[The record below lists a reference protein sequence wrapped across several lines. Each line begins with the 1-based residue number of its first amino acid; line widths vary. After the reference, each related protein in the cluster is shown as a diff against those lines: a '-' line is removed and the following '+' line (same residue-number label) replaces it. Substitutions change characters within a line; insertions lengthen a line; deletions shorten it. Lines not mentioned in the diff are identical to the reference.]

1 MGIHDRDWQRQSG
14 PVRRRGGGAQGSA
27 QALQRMRGFN
37 ATTWIVIIC
46 AFVFIIDGFGKPVST
61 AQFLKPSNWTL
72 TNLEY
77 EGPIDSIRYQ
87 PPLDQPP
94 ANITPVGEG
103 NKSFLANCTIYRAGD
118 DGAQIKIGFAEYQ
131 NFSPL
136 KRYGFFS
143 TATALFGTNSKG
155 GIQGGELWRFISFQ
169 FLHANFWHIFMNM
182 FALWI
187 FGPLVERYLGKKR
200 FVAFYL
206 LCGIFGALLY
216 LILNAA
222 SSLTTSMGMENVPFL
237 LQNTPH
243 TPLIGASAGVF
254 GVLLAGAFLSPNS
267 TVLLAFF
274 IPIRLVT
281 LAYGLVVAAI
291 VMLFFQTANAGG
303 EAAHL
308 GGAIAGFY
316 FIRNPHH
323 LHGFFD
329 FIGRADPT
337 SRSSQARKLRS
348 GKAVCAVADSE
359 IDRILAKI
367 HDNGLHSLT
376 AKEKKTLREA
386 SKR

>member
-14 PVRRRGGGAQGSA
+14 PVRRRGGGGQGSA

-46 AFVFIIDGFGKPVST
+46 AFVYIIDGFGKPVS
-61 AQFLKPSNWTL
+61 QSQLMKPSNWTL

-77 EGPIDSIRYQ
+77 DGDLDALRFQ

-94 ANITPVGEG
+94 ANIRQVGEG
-103 NKSFLANCTIYRAGD
+103 RSFMATRTIYRVEG
-118 DGAQIKIGFAEYQ
+118 DGAPVEIGSADYQ
-131 NFSPL
+131 NFSTL

-143 TATALFGTNSKG
+143 TATALFGTNSRG

-216 LILNAA
+216 LFLNAA
-222 SSLTTSMGMENVPFL
+222 SSLTTSMGMENIPFL

-254 GVLLAGAFLSPNS
+254 GVLLAGAYLSPNS
-267 TVLLAFF
+267 TVLLAFI

-329 FIGRADPT
+329 FLGRADPT
-337 SRSSQARKLRS
+337 SRSSQARRLRTS
-348 GKAVCAVADSE
+348 KASSAVADSE

-367 HDNGLHSLT
+367 HEKGLHSLS
-376 AKEKKTLREA
+376 AKEKRTLREA

>member
-1 MGIHDRDWQRQSG
+1 MGIYDRDWQRQSG
-14 PVRRRGGGAQGSA
+14 PVRRRGGGGQGSS
-27 QALQRMRGFN
+27 QALQKMKGFN

-46 AFVFIIDGFGKPVST
+46 AFVYIVDGFGKPVTT
-61 AQFLKPSNWTL
+61 AQLMKPTNWTL

-77 EGPIDSIRYQ
+77 EGSVDSLRFK

-94 ANITPVGEG
+94 AKIKRLGDGAAIASRE
-103 NKSFLANCTIYRAGD
+103 IYRQGD
-118 DGAQIKIGFAEYQ
+118 DASLVKVGTADYQ
-131 NFSPL
+131 NFSTL
-136 KRYGFFS
+136 KKYGFFS
-143 TATALFGTNSKG
+143 TATALFGTNSRG
-155 GIQGGELWRFISFQ
+155 GIQGGELWRFLSFQ

-222 SSLTTSMGMENVPFL
+222 SSLTSSVGMENVPFL

-254 GVLLAGAFLSPNS
+254 GVLLAGAYLSPNS

-316 FIRNPHH
+316 FIRNPQH

-329 FIGRADPT
+329 FMGRADPT

-348 GKAVCAVADSE
+348 GKASSAVADSE

-367 HDNGLHSLT
+367 HEKGLHSLS
-376 AKEKKTLREA
+376 AKEKKALREA

>member
-1 MGIHDRDWQRQSG
+1 MGIYDRDWQRQSG
-14 PVRRRGGGAQGSA
+14 PVRRRGGGGQGSS
-27 QALQRMRGFN
+27 QALQKMKGFN

-46 AFVFIIDGFGKPVST
+46 AFVYIVDGFGKPVTT
-61 AQFLKPSNWTL
+61 AQLMKPTNWTL

-77 EGPIDSIRYQ
+77 EGSVDSLRFK

-94 ANITPVGEG
+94 ANIKRVGDGAAIASRE
-103 NKSFLANCTIYRAGD
+103 IYRQGD
-118 DGAQIKIGFAEYQ
+118 DASLVKVGTADYQ
-131 NFSPL
+131 NFSTL
-136 KRYGFFS
+136 KKYGFFS
-143 TATALFGTNSKG
+143 TATALFGTNSRG
-155 GIQGGELWRFISFQ
+155 GIQGGELWRFLSFQ

-222 SSLTTSMGMENVPFL
+222 SSLTSSVGMENVPFL

-254 GVLLAGAFLSPNS
+254 GVLLAGAYLSPNS

-316 FIRNPHH
+316 FIRNPQH

-329 FIGRADPT
+329 FMGRADPT

-348 GKAVCAVADSE
+348 GKASSAVADSE

-367 HDNGLHSLT
+367 HEKGLHSLS
-376 AKEKKTLREA
+376 AKEKKALREA

>member
-1 MGIHDRDWQRQSG
+1 MGIYDRDWQRQSG
-14 PVRRRGGGAQGSA
+14 PVRRRGGGGQGSS
-27 QALQRMRGFN
+27 QALQKMKGFN

-46 AFVFIIDGFGKPVST
+46 AFVYIVDGFGKPVTT
-61 AQFLKPSNWTL
+61 AQLMKPTNWTL

-77 EGPIDSIRYQ
+77 EGSLDSLRFQ
-87 PPLDQPP
+87 PPLDQAP
-94 ANITPVGEG
+94 ANIRRVGDGEAFMA
-103 NKSFLANCTIYRAGD
+103 SRDIYRQGD
-118 DGAQIKIGFAEYQ
+118 DASPVKVGTADYQ
-131 NFSPL
+131 NFSTL
-136 KRYGFFS
+136 KKYGFFS
-143 TATALFGTNSKG
+143 TATALFGTNSRG
-155 GIQGGELWRFISFQ
+155 GIQGGELWRFLSFQ

-222 SSLTTSMGMENVPFL
+222 SSLTSSVGMENVPFL

-254 GVLLAGAFLSPNS
+254 GVLLAGAYLSPNS

-316 FIRNPHH
+316 FIRNPQH

-329 FIGRADPT
+329 FMGRADPT

-348 GKAVCAVADSE
+348 GKASSAVADSE

-367 HDNGLHSLT
+367 HEKGLHSLS
-376 AKEKKTLREA
+376 AKEKKALREA

>member
-1 MGIHDRDWQRQSG
+1 MGIYDRDWQRQSG
-14 PVRRRGGGAQGSA
+14 PVRRRGGGGQGSS
-27 QALQRMRGFN
+27 QALQKMKGFN

-46 AFVFIIDGFGKPVST
+46 AFVYIVDGFGKPVTS
-61 AQFLKPSNWTL
+61 AQLMKPTNWTL

-77 EGPIDSIRYQ
+77 EGSLDSLRFQ
-87 PPLDQPP
+87 PPLDQAP
-94 ANITPVGEG
+94 ANIRRVGDGEAFMA
-103 NKSFLANCTIYRAGD
+103 SRDIYRQGD
-118 DGAQIKIGFAEYQ
+118 DASPVKVGTADYQ
-131 NFSPL
+131 NFSTL
-136 KRYGFFS
+136 KKYGFFS
-143 TATALFGTNSKG
+143 TATALFGTNSRG
-155 GIQGGELWRFISFQ
+155 GIQGGELWRFLSFQ

-222 SSLTTSMGMENVPFL
+222 SSLTSSVGMENVPFL

-254 GVLLAGAFLSPNS
+254 GVLLAGAYLSPNS

-316 FIRNPHH
+316 FIRNPQH

-329 FIGRADPT
+329 FMGRADPT
-337 SRSSQARKLRS
+337 SRSSQARKLRY
-348 GKAVCAVADSE
+348 GKASSAVADSE

-367 HDNGLHSLT
+367 HEKGLHSLS
-376 AKEKKTLREA
+376 AKEKKALREA